1 MYLCTRLDNH
11 TVPTY
16 NIKRGGTIMDYTE
29 CRPGNHNP
37 MSLCEQCPN
46 KDNCPAQGEVKN
58 DDKQTTP
65 D

>member
-1 MYLCTRLDNH
+1 
-11 TVPTY
+11 
-16 NIKRGGTIMDYTE
+16 MDYTE

-37 MSLCEQCPN
+37 ASLCEQCPN
-46 KDNCPAQGEVKN
+46 KDNCPAQGEAKN